1 MPVNVKLEVLWV
13 RWFLLMLSRVKLFQ
27 ARKIEFLA
35 FVVSFVSAKIL
46 VF

>member
-13 RWFLLMLSRVKLFQ
+13 KCFLLMLSRVKLFQ

-35 FVVSFVSAKIL
+35 FVIFLVSAKI
-46 VF
+46 